1 MRHVV
6 QKEPEAYSQADV
18 VAMYVRGNGD
28 RTRWWHFNAQS
39 CAAIVVACLRRFA
52 IIRWHRY
59 KEGTDMSAGKD
70 VFSSKAFVHVCL
82 FHGVVPDA
90 VDPPDSPGEPG
101 AGPHGHPRASSDI
114 EQELWVLA
122 NAQRDQI

>member
-1 MRHVV
+1 
-6 QKEPEAYSQADV
+6 
-18 VAMYVRGNGD
+18 
-28 RTRWWHFNAQS
+28 
-39 CAAIVVACLRRFA
+39 
-52 IIRWHRY
+52 
-59 KEGTDMSAGKD
+59 MSAGKD

-90 VDPPDSPGEPG
+90 VDPPDSREEPG
-101 AGPHGHPRASSDI
+101 AGRHASGNPRASSDI